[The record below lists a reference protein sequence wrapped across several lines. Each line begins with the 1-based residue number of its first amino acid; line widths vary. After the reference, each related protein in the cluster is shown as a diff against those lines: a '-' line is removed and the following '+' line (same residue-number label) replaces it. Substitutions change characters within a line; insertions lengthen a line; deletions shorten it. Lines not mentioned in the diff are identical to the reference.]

1 MKKLLL
7 FLFILIIVSAVL
19 NGLWEYGQCGIFY
32 TINGE
37 ASFEHYNL
45 LIGRIILDIGV
56 TLLLYIFVSIVN
68 FEWKWFANWDVKDT
82 FIILLFALFV
92 SFYVEVNALYLG
104 RWGYSN
110 SMPLLIG
117 TDVGLTPILQWLIT
131 MPVSLL
137 IVRLF
142 MRGRVQTSSRYRF

>member
-1 MKKLLL
+1 LKKLLL
-7 FLFILIIVSAVL
+7 FLFILIIVSAAL

-68 FEWKWFANWDVKDT
+68 FEWKWFANWDLKDT

-110 SMPLLIG
+110 IMPLLIG

>member
-7 FLFILIIVSAVL
+7 FLFILIIVSAAL

-68 FEWKWFANWDVKDT
+68 FEWKWFANWDLKDT

-110 SMPLLIG
+110 IMPLLIG

>member
-68 FEWKWFANWDVKDT
+68 FEWKWFVNWDVKDT

-92 SFYVEVNALYLG
+92 GFYVEVNALYLG

-110 SMPLLIG
+110 MMPRLIG
-117 TDVGLTPILQWLIT
+117 TNIALTPIIQWLIT
-131 MPVSLL
+131 MPVTLL
-137 IVRLF
+137 ITRLF
-142 MRGRVQTSSRYRF
+142 IKGRIQTSSRYRF